1 MVVKSKKKIEVFM
14 EFIKSE
20 SNSNLLAAEWEILR
34 GLIENLPEDK
44 DDEGIWNVLESWL
57 QDKNLMEAYSKLL
70 KASTRPSLHSGK
82 HLGIAGSKSPTKPGE
97 TSPSTQAQ
105 LINSIPK
112 NAPLI
117 NPSTAN
123 PANPQP

>member
-1 MVVKSKKKIEVFM
+1 MSANAKAEIDVFI

-20 SNSNLLAAEWEILR
+20 SYSNLLAGKWESLR

-44 DDEGIWNVLESWL
+44 DDEGIWNIIESWL
-57 QDKNLMEAYSKLL
+57 EDENLIEAYSELL
-70 KASTRPSLHSGK
+70 DDSNGPSFDSGK
-82 HLGIAGSKSPTKPGE
+82 HLGIAGSKSTTKPGE
-97 TSPSTQAQ
+97 TSPSTKAQ

-117 NPSTAN
+117 DPSTAN
-123 PANPQP
+123 PANPKP

>member
-1 MVVKSKKKIEVFM
+1 MSANAKKKNEVFM
-14 EFIKSE
+14 KFIASE
-20 SNSNLLAAEWEILR
+20 SYSNLLAAEWDILR

-57 QDKNLMEAYSKLL
+57 QDKKLMEAYSDQL
-70 KASTRPSLHSGK
+70 KASTRPSFRSGK
-82 HLGIAGSKSPTKPGE
+82 HLEIAGSKSPAKPGE
-97 TSPSTQAQ
+97 TSPSTKAQ

-117 NPSTAN
+117 DPSTAN